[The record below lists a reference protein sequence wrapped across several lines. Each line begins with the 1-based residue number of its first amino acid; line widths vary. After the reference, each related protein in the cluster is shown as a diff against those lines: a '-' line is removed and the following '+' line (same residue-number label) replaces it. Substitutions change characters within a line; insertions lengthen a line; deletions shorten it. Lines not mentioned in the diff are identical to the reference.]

1 MGSTS
6 SWKIGGKS
14 NQPTRCACLPRCFRE
29 GTRSRLPMLCGLR
42 RPLSGVKPIP
52 AVTISCAS
60 MTNFEGRQ
68 RMRGLTRDACGGGCG
83 MRLFPRV
90 ISGSEAPYDGG
101 RVRVLPPEVA
111 HRIAAGEVIE
121 RPASAVKELVENALD
136 ASATR
141 VEVEIEGGGI
151 RTVTQ
156 GDESAMNRS
165 KLTNIRAAQTR
176 SRRRRPRRRSR
187 ASRRAGCRGSA
198 PC

>member
-1 MGSTS
+1 M
-6 SWKIGGKS
+6 
-14 NQPTRCACLPRCFRE
+14 
-29 GTRSRLPMLCGLR
+29 
-42 RPLSGVKPIP
+42 
-52 AVTISCAS
+52 
-60 MTNFEGRQ
+60 
-68 RMRGLTRDACGGGCG
+68 
-83 MRLFPRV
+83 
-90 ISGSEAPYDGG
+90 
-101 RVRVLPPEVA
+101 PPEVA

-141 VEVEIEGGGI
+141 VEVDIEDGGI

-176 SRRRRPRRRSR
+176 SRRSRPRRRRR
-187 ASRRAGCRGSA
+187 ASRRAGSRGSA